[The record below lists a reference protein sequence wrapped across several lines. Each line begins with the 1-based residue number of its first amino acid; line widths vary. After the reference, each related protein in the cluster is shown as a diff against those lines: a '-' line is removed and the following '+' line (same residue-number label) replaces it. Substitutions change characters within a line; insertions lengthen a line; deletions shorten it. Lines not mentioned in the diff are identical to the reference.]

1 MMTINQISIFL
12 ENKYGTLNEMFAL
25 LGKEHIRVIAATVAD
40 TSEFGILRMIVSD
53 AKKAHQLL
61 KDNHVSV
68 HLAEVLAISTL
79 SSAGS
84 LADTL
89 AVFTQAGLSIEY
101 MYCFSVKNKSFLILR
116 VNDREAALEVIE
128 RYNLE
133 YITENELINS

>member
-1 MMTINQISIFL
+1 MTINQISIFL

-25 LGKEHIRVIAATVAD
+25 LGKENIRVIAATVAD

-89 AVFTQAGLSIEY
+89 AFFTKAGLSIEY

-116 VNDREAALEVIE
+116 VNDCETALKVIE

-133 YITENELINS
+133 YITENELINL